1 MLVDYFRIDRDNV
14 NIGLILYGKEPI
26 AISWPQP
33 TKDQTKTNTR
43 ISLLAQRES
52 YARKLS
58 GTTDVPGAL
67 RLMRHMFRNPSGY
80 PLQQPRP
87 SAKQIGIM
95 FTYGT
100 VPDYM
105 TEDIIAT
112 ANDFK
117 EAGIDMYSVGRS
129 PNGQW
134 FNEIASHPCNVFSM
148 DSYAEG
154 LRGLLPYIGSSI
166 CTGNYNIFQYNRP
179 FTHCRLW
186 FYNYTFN
193 KSKFH

>member
-26 AISWPQP
+26 AMSWPQP

-100 VPDYM
+100 VPDY
-105 TEDIIAT
+105 TLVGCGQLIA
-112 ANDFK
+112 
-117 EAGIDMYSVGRS
+117 
-129 PNGQW
+129 
-134 FNEIASHPCNVFSM
+134 
-148 DSYAEG
+148 
-154 LRGLLPYIGSSI
+154 IGSFPYKINPILTLSRSI
-166 CTGNYNIFQYNRP
+166 
-179 FTHCRLW
+179 L
-186 FYNYTFN
+186 
-193 KSKFH
+193 K